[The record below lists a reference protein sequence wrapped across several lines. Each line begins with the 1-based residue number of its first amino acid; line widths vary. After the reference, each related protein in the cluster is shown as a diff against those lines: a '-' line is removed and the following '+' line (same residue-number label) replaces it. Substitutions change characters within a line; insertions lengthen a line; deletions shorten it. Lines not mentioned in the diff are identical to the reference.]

1 MRQHAADILFD
12 LSLREAERGGD
23 LAPAHFFEAIE
34 DEDHAGPFRQHIHR
48 LDEALIVLAAHRF
61 AFGRDFV
68 DEPPGRIGKAFKAD
82 IGANLLAPETIAQQ
96 VRGDLEHIAFD
107 ILDRIVVG
115 ALREPGEHI
124 LRQILRFGRI
134 ADAAK
139 EESVNRILVAKR
151 NRRDIAPPVL
161 FPSHLHVRYS
171 YHKTDDLAGS
181 ERAWPVSVN
190 KPVRSRSS
198 APNAAISFTRAPASA
213 KLYDALRRLF
223 RLPGESF

>member
-12 LSLREAERGGD
+12 LSLRKAERDGD
-23 LAPAHFFEAIE
+23 LAPAHILEAIE
-34 DEDHAGPFRQHIHR
+34 DEYRAEPFGQHVHR
-48 LDEALIVLAAHRF
+48 LDEALIVLTAHRF
-61 AFGRDFV
+61 PFGGDFV

-82 IGANLLAPETIAQQ
+82 IGTNLLAPETIAQQ

-139 EESVNRILVAKR
+139 EECVNRIPVAKR
-151 NRRDIAPPVL
+151 NRCDIAPPVP
-161 FPSHLHVRYS
+161 FPSHHHIRLS
-171 YHKTDDLAGS
+171 YHKTGDLAGS
-181 ERAWPVSVN
+181 ERA
-190 KPVRSRSS
+190 
-198 APNAAISFTRAPASA
+198 
-213 KLYDALRRLF
+213 
-223 RLPGESF
+223 